1 MPDSTSPQH
10 QHTRIS
16 ETGFEA
22 ILRSPMSQP
31 LASKTVLLL
40 IGAPPMA
47 FAG

>member
-1 MPDSTSPQH
+1 MPDSTNPQH
-10 QHTRIS
+10 QHARSS

-22 ILRSPMSQP
+22 ILRFPVSQP
-31 LASKTVLLL
+31 LASKTGLML